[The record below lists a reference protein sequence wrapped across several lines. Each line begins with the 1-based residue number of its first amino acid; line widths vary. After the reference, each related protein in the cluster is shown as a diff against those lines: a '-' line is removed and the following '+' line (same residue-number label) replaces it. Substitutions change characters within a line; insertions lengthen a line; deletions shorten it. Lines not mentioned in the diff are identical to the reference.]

1 MNSKLPPSLAS
12 CGLCLLFVLVA
23 AVAAFLAS
31 RITEAKTP
39 AIRQWML
46 KITSERPISSP

>member
-1 MNSKLPPSLAS
+1 VS
-12 CGLCLLFVLVA
+12 FVLVA
-23 AVAAFLAS
+23 AVVAYFAS

-39 AIRQWML
+39 AIRQWVL